1 MAEGTESAGYS
12 DDGETLRHVATPDPF
27 LPWLQQ
33 ELKSAAIRFGAGVA
47 TYLFLE
53 QGAGAVKRVVRAGHR
68 RRPVLS
74 SAWGS
79 VDPSNLPSALRQLLL
94 NRKAIRL
101 GGWAASCGLAYA
113 SVKRWSGSSAAAGV
127 AAGATVA
134 MLGPLRG
141 TIADPVEFAL
151 HSAVRAAEQVLREAG
166 SDGMLPPA
174 LAEHG
179 SVLVFVAACTQI
191 MFCWFYQP
199 DALPRSYRTWI
210 TRMADM
216 DSRLIT
222 ALQQL
227 RSGRVRY
234 GKASPILRDY
244 CRDHFLDPRRADL
257 VHGHIPCSIVHPACG
272 EGCLHNCLSR
282 AAGGMLASLLLYVPV
297 HAAGAALRTGRTLS
311 ALSAAGAPPSR
322 LAAVL
327 LDAVN
332 RIAYGSVRSSAFLGL
347 FIGLVWYGVCLT
359 RNAFRSDLTLGPLFG
374 SFLCGWTIL
383 LEQPRRHA
391 DLAMFVLP
399 RALHAAW
406 FSLKRSMPLHDVPL
420 FHVVLAAVSG
430 GILIPAWER
439 ETTDCSS
446 TSSASSSSSFLLS
459 LPSAAS
465 APRASGADNV
475 SGALAPA
482 KPGRSGIQ
490 PLVSLV
496 LWLLLG
502 SARGQRAPSRQ

>member
-1 MAEGTESAGYS
+1 
-12 DDGETLRHVATPDPF
+12 
-27 LPWLQQ
+27 
-33 ELKSAAIRFGAGVA
+33 
-47 TYLFLE
+47 
-53 QGAGAVKRVVRAGHR
+53 
-68 RRPVLS
+68 
-74 SAWGS
+74 
-79 VDPSNLPSALRQLLL
+79 
-94 NRKAIRL
+94 
-101 GGWAASCGLAYA
+101 
-113 SVKRWSGSSAAAGV
+113 
-127 AAGATVA
+127 

-151 HSAVRAAEQVLREAG
+151 HSAVRAAEQLLREAG
-166 SDGMLPPA
+166 SAGVLPAA
-174 LAEHG
+174 LSEHG

-216 DSRLIT
+216 DKRLIT

-234 GKASPILRDY
+234 GKVTPILKDY
-244 CRDHFLDPRRADL
+244 CSDHFLDPRRADL
-257 VHGHIPCSIVHPACG
+257 VHGHIPCSIVHPASG
-272 EGCLHNCLSR
+272 ESCIHNCMTR
-282 AAGGMLASLLLYVPV
+282 ATGGMLMSLLLYVPV
-297 HAAGAALRTGRTLS
+297 HAAGSTLRTGRTLA
-311 ALSAAGAPPSR
+311 ALSAAGAPPSE
-322 LAAVL
+322 LAQVL
-327 LDAVN
+327 LEALN

-359 RNAFRSDLTLGPLFG
+359 RNAFQSDLTLGPLFG

-383 LEQPRRHA
+383 LEQPRRRA

-406 FSLKRSMPLHDVPL
+406 FSLKRSTPLQDLPFFYVA
-420 FHVVLAAVSG
+420 LAAVSG

-439 ETTDCSS
+439 DM
-446 TSSASSSSSFLLS
+446 
-459 LPSAAS
+459 SAA
-465 APRASGADNV
+465 RAMSSVA
-475 SGALAPA
+475 AE
-482 KPGRSGIQ
+482 KPEAGSEVAVRETPKRGIQ

-502 SARGQRAPSRQ
+502 SARA